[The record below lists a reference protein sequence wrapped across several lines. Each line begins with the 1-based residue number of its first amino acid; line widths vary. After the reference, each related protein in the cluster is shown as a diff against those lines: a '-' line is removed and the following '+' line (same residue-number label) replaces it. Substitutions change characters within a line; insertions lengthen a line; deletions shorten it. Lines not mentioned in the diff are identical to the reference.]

1 MAANAAIW
9 AIAAGT
15 VAGAGTAAVMANQN
29 KPNIPKDAGNADLKG
44 NQDMA
49 TNAKD
54 RQDRARQQALAAYG
68 RSDTILTGPNGLG
81 GNGQGTTQPNN
92 FQQMG
97 KTLLGQ

>member
-1 MAANAAIW
+1 MSWVATAI
-9 AIAAGT
+9 IASA
-15 VAGAGTAAVMANQN
+15 VIGAGSSAIIANQN
-29 KPNIPKDAGNADLKG
+29 KPNIPKNPGDADLQG

-54 RQDRARQQALAAYG
+54 RQNRARQQALAAYG
-68 RSDTILTGPNGLG
+68 RSDTVLTGPSGLG
-81 GNGQGTTQPNN
+81 GNGQGTPNN